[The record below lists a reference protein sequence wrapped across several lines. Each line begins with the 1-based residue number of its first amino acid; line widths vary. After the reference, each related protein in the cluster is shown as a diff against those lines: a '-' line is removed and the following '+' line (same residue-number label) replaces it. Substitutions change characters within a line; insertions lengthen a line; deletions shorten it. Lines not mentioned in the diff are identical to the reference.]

1 VKQFYEKSPSVPP
14 EVLLPNEIEEA
25 KIIQTWLNTRRSGAK
40 VKLKVPRRGKA
51 HELVQMATENAVE
64 TLKSLRAQWEADT
77 NRQSQSLAELQAAL
91 GLKAPPNRI
100 ECYDISNTQG
110 TASVGSMVV
119 FEQGVPAKG
128 LYRHFNIKTVLGP
141 DDFASMEE
149 VLTRRFRRWEAA
161 QTTQK
166 LEKKPD
172 PSFAM
177 LPDLLIVDG
186 GKGQLSRAVKVLD
199 AFGLR
204 EKVTVTGLA
213 KQEEELFLPGREDP
227 VILERHS
234 QGLYLVQRVRDE
246 AHRFAITAHRKRRT
260 KLGLASQLDAIP
272 GVGPKRRK
280 ALLAHFGSIEAIRSA
295 SLEELCAVPGIT
307 EQLSLAIKSQLE

>member
-1 VKQFYEKSPSVPP
+1 
-14 EVLLPNEIEEA
+14 
-25 KIIQTWLNTRRSGAK
+25 
-40 VKLKVPRRGKA
+40 VKLRVPRRGKS
-51 HELVQMATENAVE
+51 HDLVAMATENAME

-77 NRQSQSLAELQAAL
+77 NRQTQALTELQQAFGLAEA
-91 GLKAPPNRI
+91 PNRI

-128 LYRHFNIKTVLGP
+128 LYRRFNIKTVVGP

-149 VLTRRFRRWEAA
+149 VLVRRFRRWEAA
-161 QTTQK
+161 QSAQK

-177 LPDLLIVDG
+177 LPDVLIVDG
-186 GKGQLSRAVKVLD
+186 GKGQLGRAVKVLD
-199 AFGLR
+199 EFGL
-204 EKVTVTGLA
+204 TGKIVVAGLV
-213 KQEEELFLPGREDP
+213 KQEEELFLPGQEAP
-227 VILERHS
+227 IILERHS

-260 KLGLASQLDAIP
+260 KIGLASTLDSIP

-280 ALLAHFGSIEAIRSA
+280 ALLSRFGSLDAIRSA
-295 SLEELCAVPGIT
+295 SIEELAEVPGVT
-307 EQLSLAIKSQLE
+307 LQLAQAVKSQLE